1 MSATPIVTPQ
11 SSSGSLM
18 GAVSAPSSAL
28 HQLLQPDGYYTYLGI
43 PKQSVNILK
52 SASAAEKNVMDED
65 LVKKNYR
72 KLSLKHHPDRRGGDA
87 DTFRVLNR
95 AKRVL
100 LHTKLRQEYDLLGLD
115 LDDDDDDDDQT
126 NVDNNGDNNGD
137 NPSSSSPNK
146 DASSGSSSAESV
158 MSHMA
163 SATLAAILQ
172 TIVRTGMVAVVVTIL
187 CRWKWTMIPSCL
199 FMLFVTAKVALSSR
213 QTANRAAGASYMDAL
228 QPFLMGMA
236 VWLMYYGRSSS
247 SSSSSSSTWS
257 VTFWAGEGLVTFY
270 VMKSSLPVPPNG
282 ATAKNVVL
290 VSGAC
295 GVVAGVATLLLRGRF
310 WRYTCLICGQAALAL
325 LCVLV
330 FPVLE
335 MILEEIMREKLHK
348 IGDKI
353 RAHSK
358 RMEQL
363 QQLQQQQLHH
373 QQQNSIHN
381 TVKTETSPTSGNT
394 KKQ

>member
-1 MSATPIVTPQ
+1 MSATPIITPQ

-18 GAVSAPSSAL
+18 AAVLGLSAPSAL

-43 PKQSVNILK
+43 PKHHVTTLK
-52 SASAAEKNVMDED
+52 SASAAAAENVIDED

-115 LDDDDDDDDQT
+115 LDDDDDDDDDHT
-126 NVDNNGDNNGD
+126 KDNDSDSNGDNT
-137 NPSSSSPNK
+137 SSSSSSK

-172 TIVRTGMVAVVVTIL
+172 TIVRTGMVAVVATIL
-187 CRWKWTMIPSCL
+187 CRWKWTMIPSCA
-199 FMLFVTAKVALSSR
+199 FMLFVTAKVALASR
-213 QTANRAAGASYMDAL
+213 ATANRAAGASYMDAL
-228 QPFLMGMA
+228 QPFLMGTA

-247 SSSSSSSTWS
+247 STSTWS

-270 VMKSSLPVPPNG
+270 VMKSSVPIPERN
-282 ATAKNVVL
+282 KEVNIVL

-363 QQLQQQQLHH
+363 QQHQQLLHLGLQQSQN
-373 QQQNSIHN
+373 NSIHTTN
-381 TVKTETSPTSGNT
+381 KKTETPPT
-394 KKQ
+394 